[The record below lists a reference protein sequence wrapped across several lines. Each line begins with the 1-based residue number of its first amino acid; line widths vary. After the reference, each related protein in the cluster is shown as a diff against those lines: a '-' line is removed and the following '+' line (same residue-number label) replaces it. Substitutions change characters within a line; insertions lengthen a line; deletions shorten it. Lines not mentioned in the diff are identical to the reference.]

1 MIYFIHTIQFHRK
14 AIRYRSMVYSNGLL
28 VNIFAKML
36 ATITVTSL
44 IWFATLA
51 MKNKLNHIDI
61 GIAYDKK
68 LRQSRIQ
75 MGQVSWGK
83 DRVMVVLKKRSLYL
97 RLVDEPKVREVKP
110 QVGFRRSNFTKLL
123 HEQFFNSYPTLLVT
137 GMASHLLELLLSPFI
152 SKHIC

>member
-14 AIRYRSMVYSNGLL
+14 AIQYRSMVYSNGLL

-68 LRQSRIQ
+68 IRQSRIQ
-75 MGQVSWGK
+75 MGQVS
-83 DRVMVVLKKRSLYL
+83 
-97 RLVDEPKVREVKP
+97 
-110 QVGFRRSNFTKLL
+110 
-123 HEQFFNSYPTLLVT
+123 
-137 GMASHLLELLLSPFI
+137 
-152 SKHIC
+152 